1 MEPALWQATGVPKF
15 VCGPAGGSRGVGE
28 WAGLAQLRCPRD
40 RRRCG
45 RPLPGRVGFVTPEP
59 HDPRD
64 PLGLASDA
72 PLLEGWLRFSAA
84 VGAGTMVPFTIPGH
98 KQRTHLVGDVVRG
111 DVPLY
116 AGLDTMKQDGRLLVT
131 AEERA
136 AAAWGVD
143 WCRLSVGGAT
153 HANQAAVLALGR
165 PGQDVVI
172 TRTLHRSLLLGI
184 VLAGLRPVWV
194 RPVLDAA
201 TGLPG
206 AVPAAAVEAALAAHP
221 SACGVVLGDPSYV
234 GTRSDIAAHAAAA
247 HAAGVPLVVDA
258 AWAAHF
264 GFSPAVPPHALALGA
279 DALITSA
286 HKMLPAWS
294 QAALLLARTRRSGG
308 LLDPGRLERSFDA
321 THTTS
326 PAGAILASTDAARAL
341 LQQHGAGLVGRLVEL
356 VRGARDRLAAIS
368 GLAVMTDG
376 PAGHPAGPLH
386 VDPAKLVVLL
396 AGTGAH
402 GHAVEAELLAAGI
415 TLEMADRDVLVP
427 MVTLSDDESSVTRL
441 VDALAAAIER
451 HRGEPRQIAPAAAWT
466 VEPATA
472 TDPRSAFFARHQTVS
487 ATAAVGRVS
496 AELIAP
502 YPPGVPVLAPGEV
515 ISAAAL
521 NALQVALADGGRIA
535 YAADPTLTTIQVTAR

>member
-1 MEPALWQATGVPKF
+1 M
-15 VCGPAGGSRGVGE
+15 S
-28 WAGLAQLRCPRD
+28 
-40 RRRCG
+40 
-45 RPLPGRVGFVTPEP
+45 FVTPEA

-72 PLLEGWLRFSAA
+72 PLLDGWLRFGAA
-84 VGAGTMVPFTIPGH
+84 VRDGTMLSFAIPGH

-111 DVPLY
+111 DAPLY
-116 AGLDTMKQDGRLLVT
+116 AGLDTMKQDGGLLVK
-131 AEERA
+131 AEQRA
-136 AAAWGVD
+136 AGAWGVD
-143 WCRLSVGGAT
+143 WCRLSVAGAT

-194 RPVLDAA
+194 RPEPDAA

-206 AVPAAAVEAALAAHP
+206 AVPVAAVEAALAAHP
-221 SACGVVLGDPSYV
+221 DACGVVLGDPSYI
-234 GTRSDIAAHAAAA
+234 GTRSDVAAHAAAA
-247 HAAGVPLVVDA
+247 HAAGVPLIVDA

-286 HKMLPAWS
+286 HKTLPAWS

-308 LLDPGRLERSFDA
+308 LLDPDRLERGFDA

-341 LQQHGAGLVGRLVEL
+341 LQHHGSGLVGRLVEL
-356 VRGARDRLAAIS
+356 VRGARGRLAAVP
-368 GLAVMTDG
+368 GLAVVTSR
-376 PAGHPAGPLH
+376 PAGHPAGPLR

-402 GHAVEAELLAAGI
+402 GHAVEADLLAAGI
-415 TLEMADRDVLVP
+415 PLEMADRDVLVP
-427 MVTLSDDESSVTRL
+427 MVTLSDDESCVARL
-441 VDALAAAIER
+441 VDTLVAAIEK
-451 HRGEPRQIAPAAAWT
+451 HRGEPRKTAPAAAWT

-472 TDPRSAFFARHQTVS
+472 TDPRSAFFARHETVP
-487 ATAAVGRVS
+487 AAAAVGRVS
-496 AELIAP
+496 VELIAP
-502 YPPGVPVLAPGEV
+502 YPPGVPILAPGEV

-521 NALQVALADGGRIA
+521 NALQATLADGGRIA
-535 YAADPTLTTIQVTAR
+535 YAADPTLATLQVIAS

>member
-1 MEPALWQATGVPKF
+1 MA
-15 VCGPAGGSRGVGE
+15 
-28 WAGLAQLRCPRD
+28 
-40 RRRCG
+40 
-45 RPLPGRVGFVTPEP
+45 PEP
-59 HDPRD
+59 DDPRD
-64 PLGLASDA
+64 PLGLAADA
-72 PLLEGWLRFSAA
+72 PLLDGWLRFGAA
-84 VGAGTMVPFTIPGH
+84 VGAGTVLPFTIPGH

-116 AGLDTMKQDGRLLVT
+116 AGLDSMKQDGGLLVA
-131 AEERA
+131 AEQRA

-143 WCRLSVGGAT
+143 WCRLSVAGAT
-153 HANQAAVLALGR
+153 HANQAAMLALGR
-165 PGQDVVI
+165 PGQDVIV
-172 TRTLHRSLLLGI
+172 TRTLHRSLLLGL

-194 RPVLDAA
+194 RPELDRAS
-201 TGLPG
+201 GLPAG
-206 AVPAAAVEAALAAHP
+206 VPAAAVAAALAAHP
-221 SACGVVLGDPSYV
+221 GACGVVLGDPSYV

-247 HAAGVPLVVDA
+247 HAAGLPLVVDG

-286 HKMLPAWS
+286 HKTLPAWS

-308 LLDPGRLERSFDA
+308 LLDPSRLERGFDA

-341 LQQHGAGLVGRLVEL
+341 LQRHGADLVGGLVEL
-356 VRGARDRLAAIS
+356 VRGARERLAAVP
-368 GLAVMTDG
+368 GLAVLTGRPDG
-376 PAGHPAGPLH
+376 DPAGPLR

-415 TLEMADRDVLVP
+415 PLEMADRDVLIP
-427 MVTLSDDESSVTRL
+427 LVTLSDDQYSVTRL
-441 VDALAAAIER
+441 TDALTAAIEK
-451 HRGEPRQIAPAAAWT
+451 HRGEPRAVSAAASWT

-472 TDPRSAFFARHQTVS
+472 TDPRSAFFACHETVS
-487 ATAAVGRVS
+487 AAAAVGRVS

-502 YPPGVPVLAPGEV
+502 YPPGIPVLAPGEV

-521 NALQVALADGGRIA
+521 SALRDTLADGGRIA
-535 YAADPTLTTIQVTAR
+535 YAADPTLGTVQVIAR

>member
-1 MEPALWQATGVPKF
+1 V
-15 VCGPAGGSRGVGE
+15 S
-28 WAGLAQLRCPRD
+28 
-40 RRRCG
+40 
-45 RPLPGRVGFVTPEP
+45 FVTPESD
-59 HDPRD
+59 DPRD
-64 PLGLASDA
+64 PLGLAGDA
-72 PLLEGWLRFSAA
+72 PLLAGWLRFSAA
-84 VGAGTMVPFTIPGH
+84 VGAGAVVPFTIPGH
-98 KQRTHLVGDVVRG
+98 KQRTHLVGEVVRG

-116 AGLDTMKQDGRLLVT
+116 GGLDTVKQDGRLLAA
-131 AEERA
+131 AEQRA

-143 WCRLSVGGAT
+143 WCRLSAGGAT
-153 HANQAAVLALGR
+153 HANQAAVLALGS

-172 TRTLHRSLLLGI
+172 TRTLHRSLLLGV

-194 RPVLDAA
+194 RPALDAA

-206 AVPAAAVEAALAAHP
+206 AVPVAAVAAALAAHP
-221 SACGVVLGDPSYV
+221 GACGVVLGDPSYV
-234 GTRSDIAAHAAAA
+234 GTRSDIAGHAAAA

-264 GFSPAVPPHALALGA
+264 GFCPAVPPHALAQGA

-294 QAALLLARTRRSGG
+294 QGALLLARTRRSGG
-308 LLDPGRLERSFDA
+308 LLDPGRLARGFDA

-341 LQQHGAGLVGRLVEL
+341 LQQHGAGLVARLVEL
-356 VRGARDRLAAIS
+356 VRGARDRLAAVP
-368 GLAVMTDG
+368 GLAVLTG
-376 PAGHPAGPLH
+376 RPAGHPAGPLH
-386 VDPAKLVVLL
+386 VDPARLVVLL

-402 GHAVEAELLAAGI
+402 GHAVEKELLAAGI

-427 MVTLSDDESSVTRL
+427 VVTLADDEPSVTRL
-441 VDALAAAIER
+441 VGALLTAIDR
-451 HRGEPRQIAPAAAWT
+451 HRGEPRQIAPAAAWM

-472 TDPRSAFFARHQTVS
+472 TDPRSAFFARHQTVP
-487 ATAAVGRVS
+487 AAAAAGRVS

-502 YPPGVPVLAPGEV
+502 YPPGIPVLAPGEV

-521 NALQVALADGGRIA
+521 TALQATLADGGRIA
-535 YAADPTLTTIQVTAR
+535 YAADPTLRTIQVTAR